1 MSNLVAVSDPTEF
14 KFDDELTEA
23 GDQNMNRE
31 IDDESFAEDGT
42 NSNAM
47 RLVQSKQ

>member
-1 MSNLVAVSDPTEF
+1 MSNLVAVSDPTDF

-31 IDDESFAEDGT
+31 DDEEFMDDGG
-42 NSNAM
+42 NSNGM
-47 RLVQSKQ
+47 RLV